1 MKLNKWITF
10 ASAAAMLAGVGA
22 CKDNTGGRAG
32 APGSTSTS
40 SGSTSPEGRRGASLP
55 RSTGMD
61 AGSDVNLRS
70 GGNIGGTTSGSSS
83 SDTSS
88 SPGSTGSTSGSAT
101 GSSGSSGSSSG
112 SSSNPR

>member
-32 APGSTSTS
+32 STTTTA
-40 SGSTSPEGRRGASLP
+40 TSPEGRRGAPLP

-61 AGSDVNLRS
+61 AGADVNARS
-70 GGNIGGTTSGSSS
+70 GGSIGGTTSGSS

-112 SSSNPR
+112 STSNPR

>member
-40 SGSTSPEGRRGASLP
+40 SSTSPEGRRGATLP

-61 AGSDVNLRS
+61 AGADVNTRS
-70 GGNIGGTTSGSSS
+70 GGSIGGTTSGSSG

-112 SSSNPR
+112 SSTNPR

>member
-32 APGSTSTS
+32 SATTS
-40 SGSTSPEGRRGASLP
+40 SGTTSPEGRRGANLP

-61 AGSDVNLRS
+61 AGADVNTRS

-83 SDTSS
+83 DTSS
-88 SPGSTGSTSGSAT
+88 SPSSTGSSSGSAT

-112 SSSNPR
+112 SSTNPR

>member
-32 APGSTSTS
+32 STTTS
-40 SGSTSPEGRRGASLP
+40 SGSTSPEGRRGANLP

-61 AGSDVNLRS
+61 AGADVNTRS
-70 GGNIGGTTSGSSS
+70 GAPIGGPASGSS
-83 SDTSS
+83 SDTST

-101 GSSGSSGSSSG
+101 GTSGSSSSPSG

>member
-32 APGSTSTS
+32 APGSST
-40 SGSTSPEGRRGASLP
+40 TSPEGRRGATLP
-55 RSTGMD
+55 RSSGMD
-61 AGSDVNLRS
+61 AGADVNTRS

-88 SPGSTGSTSGSAT
+88 SPSSTGSTSGSAT